1 MAAKYMPFA
10 LVTLLAAVAAGRGGY
25 APWSALVLELG
36 AAALVFWTL
45 AEVIRETSPTERS
58 RLLEARRARGRLPF
72 LARRPG
78 IGRLVR
84 LLSFGL
90 ISRRSASATV
100 EILPP
105 GGENAL
111 SGRALSESWLLLG
124 YPLRRTGLEAPL
136 AALTIWIAVSL
147 VPLPREWLASLSPL
161 ALDLRLEVA
170 ALADAPPPQL
180 APWSLAPF
188 LTWRSLWLWLGYVGL
203 FYVSAHLA
211 ERTGTSEKL
220 ARLLLLVGAALGA
233 YGVAQALLARQAPG
247 VIDPLQPGLEATGSF
262 DNRNHYALFM
272 EMLLLSSLGWLGA
285 RWVAA
290 SRPGNRGP
298 AALKTQEARARLS
311 LHGVGVALLGLGLL
325 VSMSRSGIAFSLLG
339 CAAFGLLSRQRQERL
354 DGGDL
359 VVDSPARAPG
369 RELRRASR
377 SSASHLYWAL
387 GLSVVA
393 LIAWVGFEPIV
404 RRFELLPRDWSAE
417 LGRWRVWRDGAGALG
432 DFWLTGSGLSSF
444 RYVFPLYRSFGGVT
458 FYSWAHND
466 YLQLLLELGI
476 PGLAILAWLIAAA
489 AVAAFRVRE
498 TLAASP
504 PSRLLQGGFC
514 AAAFTA
520 GLHSL
525 TDFGLH
531 MPANAALLSV
541 IVGMAVGVKPSGS
554 EKNYRRV

>member
-25 APWSALVLELG
+25 ALWSALVLELG

-45 AEVIRETSPTERS
+45 AEVVRETSPTERS
-58 RLLEARRARGRLPF
+58 RLLESRRARGRLPF
-72 LARRPG
+72 SARHPG

-90 ISRRSASATV
+90 LSRCSPSSRV

-105 GGENAL
+105 GGENAP
-111 SGRALSESWLLLG
+111 SGRTLSESWLFLG

-247 VIDPLQPGLEATGSF
+247 VTDPLQPGLEATGSF

-285 RWVAA
+285 RWVAL

-311 LHGVGVALLGLGLL
+311 LHGVGVAILSLGLL

-339 CAAFGLLSRQRQERL
+339 CAAFGLLARQRQEGL

-359 VVDSPARAPG
+359 LVDSPGHAARRPRSG
-369 RELRRASR
+369 SR
-377 SSASHLYWAL
+377 SSPSHLYWAL

-393 LIAWVGFEPIV
+393 LIAWVGFDPIV
-404 RRFELLPRDWSAE
+404 RRFELLPGDWSAD
-417 LGRWRVWRDGAGALG
+417 LSRWRVWRDGAGALG

-444 RYVFPLYRSFGGVT
+444 RYVFPMYRSFGGLT
-458 FYSWAHND
+458 SYSWAHND

-520 GLHSL
+520 GLHSF

-541 IVGMAVGVKPSGS
+541 IVGMAVGVKPGGS